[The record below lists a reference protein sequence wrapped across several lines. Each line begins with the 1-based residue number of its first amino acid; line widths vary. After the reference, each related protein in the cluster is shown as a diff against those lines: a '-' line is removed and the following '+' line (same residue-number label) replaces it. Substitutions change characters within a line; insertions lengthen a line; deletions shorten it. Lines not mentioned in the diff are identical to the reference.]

1 MPGPNPSI
9 EINLSDRQYQLLE
22 RIVRSKTNSYR
33 LVQRAQL
40 VLFAAQGM
48 NNTEIGLQLQLSRKQ
63 VRQWRLRWSESTQR
77 LEIADYEG
85 VGERELRQQIEAV
98 LSDEQRPGGPAK
110 FSLEQIVQII
120 AVACEQ
126 PATSGR
132 PISHWTAR
140 ELVLEVVKRGI
151 VQEISPHSV
160 RRFLK
165 RGHTPTAPQSLLAK
179 CSANWPEWIWAA
191 SSPCVSSVHRGA
203 AVAGSRSAYS

>member
-48 NNTEIGLQLQLSRKQ
+48 NNTEIALQLQLSRKQ
-63 VRQWRLRWSESTQR
+63 VRQWRQRWGESAQR
-77 LEIADYEG
+77 LEIAESEG
-85 VGERELRQQIEAV
+85 IGERELRQQIEAV

-110 FSLEQIVQII
+110 FSLEQIVQVV

-132 PISHWTAR
+132 PVSHWTAR
-140 ELVLEVVKRGI
+140 ELALEVVKRGI
-151 VQEISPHSV
+151 VEEISPHSV

-179 CSANWPEWIWAA
+179 CSAN
-191 SSPCVSSVHRGA
+191 
-203 AVAGSRSAYS
+203 